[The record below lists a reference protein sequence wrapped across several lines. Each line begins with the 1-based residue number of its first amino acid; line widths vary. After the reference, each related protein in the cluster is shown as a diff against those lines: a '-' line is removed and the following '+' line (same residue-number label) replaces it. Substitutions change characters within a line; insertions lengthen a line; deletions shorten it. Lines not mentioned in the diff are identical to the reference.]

1 MSTSNTS
8 DISLIVYGSLIFVAL
23 AFAIYIYHQVKN
35 EKIAIERVEKIIDIF
50 KYTIVSVSIA
60 TTTLIIA
67 DLFKEREY
75 DKNEMQ
81 AFNEYIP
88 YIVDTASID
97 KKLIFCQFF
106 VSVTPEGSLKD
117 GWIKWQTYLQKEKIK
132 VDQIEKEMKI
142 YANKIYK
149 DTTIAKV
156 DLAEMQLLEKRRQ
169 EILSNVNAE
178 DNFSYLVIFSADKEI
193 DKAKYEVNWAK
204 KNIHDN
210 VVIFK
215 KGQWFRTAIIAA
227 SYSEA
232 NYLAKKIKENTS
244 RRMKMNAYVV
254 SLQNWC
260 SNMSISYE
268 LDCRI
273 CN

>member
-60 TTTLIIA
+60 TTTLIVA

-88 YIVDTASID
+88 YVVDTASID

-106 VSVTPEGSLKD
+106 VSVTPEGNLKD
-117 GWIKWQTYLQKEKIK
+117 GWVKWQTYLQKEKIK
-132 VDQIEKEMKI
+132 VEQIEKEMKI
-142 YANKIYK
+142 YANKIYQ

-156 DLAEMQLLEKRRQ
+156 DLAEMQLLEQKRQ
-169 EILSNVNAE
+169 KILSDVNAE

-193 DKAKYEVNWAK
+193 GGAKYEVNWAK

-210 VVIFK
+210 VVIYK

-244 RRMKMNAYVV
+244 RKIKMNAYVV

-260 SNMSISYE
+260 SNMSISNE
-268 LDCRI
+268 LGCRV